1 MHVENIYRQELKDKI
16 LQSATLMF
24 YNNGIRKVKMDDI
37 ANNLKIS
44 KRTLY
49 EIYEKKEDLLF
60 EVLQRVEKINIQ
72 RLEEFDKPG
81 TNVIDIIIEALRLKS
96 EEFSK
101 VNPEFLQDMEK
112 YPKLIEYIKAK
123 HNRQGLQAI
132 DFLNRGIKEGYFL
145 SNVNFEIVN
154 ILADAGGH
162 YIMSNFLYNKYSF
175 KEIFKTFVMLYVR
188 GICTAKGV
196 ELLDK
201 SIDKL

>member
-60 EVLQRVEKINIQ
+60 EVLQRVENINIQ

-81 TNVIDIIIEALRLKS
+81 TNVIDIVIEALRLKS

-123 HNRQGLQAI
+123 HKRQGLQAI

-175 KEIFKTFVMLYVR
+175 KEIFKTIAVR
-188 GICTAKGV
+188 
-196 ELLDK
+196 
-201 SIDKL
+201 